1 MCRTRGARR
10 VLARRSHSSGA
21 LPSPRRLCLGVLL
34 AACLGAAAQAGADV
48 MFSGSSSGEKPQS
61 KIFECD
67 GSWWCVLD
75 GPQGVAIYEK
85 VGATWQIGA
94 FADAILTPSGN
105 ADVKWT
111 GTNLFVLVYSSSPKL
126 YKYTYDG
133 GLRVFALLSGFPVS
147 LPNPSGSETMVL
159 EQDTTGRLWTT
170 AEGGGSI
177 NVYYSTS
184 SDHRTWSSTPVVLQ
198 SGVGSDDIS
207 SIIAFGGKVGVF
219 WSDQNRDQFGFR
231 VHADTAA
238 PTQWQALEI
247 ANAGPGYADDHIN
260 LAYDASGR
268 VFAVTKDDMDRM
280 SVHRRSTDGTWTTR
294 RDITGVN
301 GTRGII
307 MLSEADRRL
316 YVLFTRWGVSPQTVQ
331 YVTADMDAL
340 SFQGPTT
347 FITASSNLNNVTGT
361 KGILPK
367 GNLIGIASASS
378 YHYNA
383 FGSLQTTAPAPQN
396 LVATLQRNP
405 TRVLLGWDAPASG
418 SPTGYNVYR
427 QVDGGAFTR
436 LNSTPTT
443 ARTFTDNAPPSAYVC
458 YHVRA
463 IAGTESAPSN
473 TDCADARS
481 LPPPGAPL
489 NLTATLGASSSTVA
503 LSWGAP
509 LTGGAVAGYH
519 VFRSANGGSMQRVT
533 TALVTGRS
541 YTDSNPGLGQI
552 CYQVTAEN
560 IEQLAGPASNLACA
574 SIQAALGAPTR
585 VTAIRDEISNGGG
598 AGAAAYRMDEG
609 SGGIATDA
617 TGSGHTAQLGS
628 TPGAD
633 ANDPTWVT
641 GASGNALSFDGADY
655 LRVTSTPALEFA
667 GSFTLEAWVRRAIAG
682 STDCIVAK
690 GGSDVRNYWMML
702 ESDGTVDFRWETAG
716 GANHGTRSTAIV
728 EVGAWHHVACVYDM
742 VAGQNRIYIDGKLV
756 RASTDSGTP
765 ITNADPVY
773 IGTRASGT
781 SLASHFSG
789 AIDLVRLS
797 AGARYTS
804 DFAPALA
811 FGTQP
816 IVRVSWDPPA
826 QGSAAGYRV
835 YRSIAGQL
843 PTPLVTTPLVATS
856 YIDLAPTDSACYR
869 VSAIDALGQESA
881 MSDAACPGVAPPG
894 TIPIGP
900 PTNVN
905 ATATLVGG
913 GSVGG
918 AAWYAMDEG
927 AGASTADGT
936 GAGQV
941 AQLGSAVG
949 TDSNDPAWIAG
960 ITGSGLDFDG
970 SDYLRVQSTAA
981 LKLTGS
987 FTLEAWVY
995 RDLDGTTDCIVNK
1008 GDSDRRN
1015 YRMMVDTGGN
1025 IDFLWETSS
1034 GSNHGTSSTAKVSLN
1049 TWHHVAC
1056 VYDQT
1061 AGQDRI
1067 YIDGV
1072 LVHSASDS
1080 GTPVTSDDP
1089 VYIGTRMSSG
1099 SLTSY
1104 FSGRLDLV
1112 RISPAAIYTAN
1123 FTPPTQFGTTAPQP
1137 AVRVSWNAPANGGA
1151 VGYHV
1156 YRADNGA
1163 FTRIN
1168 TAPLQETSYVDTAP
1182 AGTGCYRVTA
1192 VDAGSVESAA
1202 ADACLG
1208 TAKMAAAQAAAPIV
1222 ARFTV
1227 HPNPF
1232 NPSTRIA
1239 FDLPSQ
1245 RDVVVELFDVRGRR
1259 IATLLRG
1266 QCEAG
1271 RHSVAWDGR
1280 DDHHAEVGSGTYF
1293 VRLNAGAFQAAQKL
1307 IVLK

>member
-1 MCRTRGARR
+1 M
-10 VLARRSHSSGA
+10 
-21 LPSPRRLCLGVLL
+21 LL
-34 AACLGAAAQAGADV
+34 AASLGAAAQAGADV
-48 MFSGSSSGEKPQS
+48 MFSGNSSGEKPQS

-75 GPQGVAIYEK
+75 GSQGVAIYEK
-85 VGATWQIGA
+85 VGTAWQIGG
-94 FADAILTPSGN
+94 FADAILTPSGR

-111 GTNLFVLVYSSSPKL
+111 GTHLFVLVYSSSPKL

-133 GLRVFALLSGFPVS
+133 GLRIFALMAGFPVS

-170 AEGGGSI
+170 AEGGGNV

-184 SDHRTWSSTPVVLQ
+184 ADHRTWASTPVVLR

-207 SIIAFGGKVGVF
+207 SIIAFGNKVGVF
-219 WSDQNRDQFGFR
+219 WSDQNRDEFGFR
-231 VHADTAA
+231 VHNDTAA
-238 PTQWQALEI
+238 PTQWEGLEI
-247 ANAGPGYADDHIN
+247 ADSGPGYADDHIN

-268 VFAVTKDDMDRM
+268 IFAVTKDDRDRM
-280 SVHRRSTDGTWTTR
+280 AVHRRSTSGAWTTR
-294 RDITGVN
+294 HDITGVN

-316 YVLFTRWGVSPQTVQ
+316 YVLFTRWGVSPYSVQ

-347 FITASSNLNNVTGT
+347 FITAGSDLNNVTGT

-383 FGSLQTTAPAPQN
+383 FGSLQSPAPAPQN
-396 LVATLQRNP
+396 LVATLQSNP
-405 TRVLLGWDAPASG
+405 TRVLLAWDAPASG
-418 SPTGYNVYR
+418 SPSGYNVYR
-427 QVDGGAFTR
+427 QADGGAFTR
-436 LNSTPTT
+436 LNATPITT
-443 ARTFTDNAPPSAYVC
+443 RTFTDTAPPSAYVC

-473 TDCADARS
+473 TDCADTRS

-489 NLTATLGASSSTVA
+489 NLNATLGWTSANSPTVA
-503 LSWGAP
+503 LSWDAP
-509 LTGGAVAGYH
+509 ITGGAAAGYH
-519 VFRSANGGSMQRVT
+519 VFRSSNGGAMQRLT
-533 TALVTGRS
+533 TALVTSRA
-541 YTDSNPGLGQI
+541 YTDTNPGFGQI

-560 IEQLAGPASNLACA
+560 IEQLAGPASNPACTN
-574 SIQAALGAPTR
+574 IVAALGAPTH
-585 VTAIRDEISNGGG
+585 VTAIRDEIGSGG
-598 AGAAAYRMDEG
+598 GAAAYPMDEG
-609 SGGIATDA
+609 SGGIAADA

-628 TPGAD
+628 APGAD
-633 ANDPTWVT
+633 ANDPTWVA
-641 GASGNALSFDGADY
+641 GASGSALGFDGADY
-655 LRVTSTPALEFA
+655 LRIPSAPALEFG
-667 GSFTLEAWVRRAIAG
+667 GSFTLEAWVRRSVAG

-702 ESDGTVDFRWETAG
+702 QADGSVDFRWETTG
-716 GANHGTRSTAIV
+716 GTNHGTRSTAIV
-728 EVGAWHHVACVYDM
+728 EVGAWHHVACVYDKA
-742 VAGQNRIYIDGKLV
+742 AGQNRIYIDGKLV
-756 RASTDSGTP
+756 RAASDSGTP
-765 ITNADPVY
+765 ITNTDPVY
-773 IGTRASGT
+773 IGARASGS

-797 AGARYTS
+797 ASAVYTS
-804 DFAPALA
+804 DFTPALG

-816 IVRVSWDPPA
+816 IVRVAWDPPA

-835 YRSIAGQL
+835 YRSIAGGL
-843 PTPLVTTPLVATS
+843 PTPLVTSPLAATS
-856 YIDLAPTDSACYR
+856 YIDLSPADSACYR
-869 VSAIDALGQESA
+869 VTAIDALARESA
-881 MSDAACPGVAPPG
+881 LSDAACPDGVAPPG
-894 TIPIGP
+894 AIGP
-900 PTNVN
+900 PVSVS

-913 GSVGG
+913 GAVGG

-927 AGASTADGT
+927 AGDSTADGS
-936 GAGQV
+936 GAGHV

-949 TDSNDPAWIAG
+949 PDSRDPAWITG
-960 ITGSGLDFDG
+960 VTGSGLDFAG

-981 LKLTGS
+981 LKLNGS

-995 RDLDGTTDCIVNK
+995 RNLDGTTDCIVSK

-1015 YRMMVDTGGN
+1015 YWMMLNTGGN
-1025 IDFLWETSS
+1025 INFRWETSG
-1034 GSNHGTSSTAKVSLN
+1034 GSNHGTVSTAKVSLN

-1072 LVHSASDS
+1072 LVRSASDS
-1080 GTPVTSDDP
+1080 GTPVTNDDA
-1089 VYIGTRMSSG
+1089 VYIGARLSSG
-1099 SLTSY
+1099 SLTSH
-1104 FSGRLDLV
+1104 FSGGLDLV
-1112 RISPAAIYTAN
+1112 RISPSAIYTAN
-1123 FTPPTQFGTTAPQP
+1123 FAPPTQFGAAQP
-1137 AVRVSWNAPANGGA
+1137 AVRVSWSAPAGGGA

-1156 YRADNGA
+1156 YRAASGA

-1168 TAPLQETSYVDTAP
+1168 TTLLQETSYLDTSP

-1192 VDAGSVESAA
+1192 VDAAGVESAG

-1208 TAKMAAAQAAAPIV
+1208 GSTAKTVAAVTTSTPIA
-1222 ARFTV
+1222 ARFAV

-1232 NPSTRIA
+1232 NPSTRIV
-1239 FDLPSQ
+1239 FDLPSK

-1271 RHSVAWDGR
+1271 HHSVAWDGR
-1280 DDHHAEVGSGTYF
+1280 DDHRVEVGSGTYF
-1293 VRLNAGAFQAAQKL
+1293 VCLNAGAFHATQKL
-1307 IVLK
+1307 TVLK